1 MSLHPQMLSH
11 WETLPFKYIWLYVI
25 YAVTQFKHL
34 VLKLKTGSGIRVRF
48 LVMNALASLVS
59 QISGGWNTLWA
70 IAQPIS
76 LSLMWVGSCFLGGP
90 ENAAKSCEE
99 VLCFFRFLIASIGFT
114 PTESRMFYLPALKK
128 KGRRVLF
135 HSNESEMRVTTL
147 HTHTLY
153 TSQIEGV
160 QSCVP
165 LPPD

>member
-1 MSLHPQMLSH
+1 MS
-11 WETLPFKYIWLYVI
+11 
-25 YAVTQFKHL
+25 
-34 VLKLKTGSGIRVRF
+34 F

-70 IAQPIS
+70 IARPIS

-147 HTHTLY
+147 HTHTHCTLVRLRGSSPVY
-153 TSQIEGV
+153 LCHQTKEGQV
-160 QSCVP
+160 DRWQWGGKWNWNIWGLWHHNS
-165 LPPD
+165 L

>member
-1 MSLHPQMLSH
+1 
-11 WETLPFKYIWLYVI
+11 
-25 YAVTQFKHL
+25 
-34 VLKLKTGSGIRVRF
+34 
-48 LVMNALASLVS
+48 MNALASLVS

-70 IAQPIS
+70 IARPIS

-135 HSNESEMRVTTL
+135 HSNESEMSHFTL
-147 HTHTLY
+147 HTPTLY

-165 LPPD
+165 LLPEWGRTSRPVTVRGEMKVKYTRIVTSQLHLEHFLPVYR